1 MKEKILY
8 IVDQFLFSAV
18 NFIVFVVLDY
28 KFDVDDVAQYAIMI
42 SAAAFLLN
50 FGFAIKVERL
60 LFSSDR
66 LFSANDFFVLC
77 MLLFIVSVVLYFLLW
92 FTYAG
97 GFWLAMVMFTS
108 SVLWV
113 IRRVCVLDS
122 KRVKYSVAATLVV
135 GTLASL
141 SAYVCNVYVDVLM
154 LVCLVNCMALIYLS
168 LLTIKKK
175 NESFKDN
182 VLSIFADP
190 LALAKSVMLVPLLWF
205 PSNGIYLFLASL
217 GSPAAIVE
225 VRKLLMLLSP
235 IQQISGA
242 MINFVFSKG
251 GGYKVTYLEVWV
263 APLTITLIVT
273 PVAAILYGT
282 LLHGTSEG
290 IFMWAAFAL
299 IVFAM
304 IVISLLQSNL
314 RVLGKQASV
323 IASLAVAV
331 AVKLSFLFGFYSFG
345 EGGVGVTDSLVSM
358 AAAYALS
365 ALFLYIYFVNDKRIS
380 RWTR

>member
-8 IVDQFLFSAV
+8 IADQFLFSAV
-18 NFIVFVVLDY
+18 NFIIFIALDY

-66 LFSANDFFVLC
+66 LFGVNDFFVLC
-77 MLLFIVSVVLYFLLW
+77 IFLFVASVTLYFLLW

-113 IRRVCVLDS
+113 VRRVCVLDS
-122 KRVKYSVAATLVV
+122 KRVKYSIAATLVV
-135 GTLASL
+135 GSLASL
-141 SAYVCNVYVDVLM
+141 SSYVCSVYVDVLM
-154 LVCLVNCMALIYLS
+154 LVCLVNSIALAYLS
-168 LLTIKKK
+168 VLTIQKK

-182 VLSIFADP
+182 FLGVFSDP

-205 PSNGIYLFLASL
+205 PSNGIYLFLASF
-217 GSPAAIVE
+217 GSPSAIVE

-235 IQQISGA
+235 IQQVSGA

-251 GGYKVTYLEVWV
+251 GAYKVSYLEVWV
-263 APLTITLIVT
+263 APLIIALIVT
-273 PVAAILYGT
+273 PMAALLYGK
-282 LLHGTSEG
+282 LLDGTSAG

-314 RVLGKQASV
+314 RVLGKQTSV

-331 AVKLSFLFGFYSFG
+331 LVKVSFLFALYGFG

-358 AAAYALS
+358 AAAYTLS
-365 ALFLYIYFVNDKRIS
+365 ALFLYAFFVKDKKIS